1 VAVIESKEAKV
12 PFINVKVMGGVLS
25 QEQRT
30 EIAERMTESFVAV
43 AGEPARPVTWV
54 VVEEVG
60 GGGDWTMGGNV
71 VTTAAVKE
79 LLAGAPA

>member
-1 VAVIESKEAKV
+1 M
-12 PFINVKVMGGVLS
+12 PFINVKVMGNVLS
-25 QEQRT
+25 QDQRT

-43 AGEPARPVTWV
+43 AGEAARPVTWV

-60 GGGDWTMGGNV
+60 GGGDWTMGGKV

>member
-1 VAVIESKEAKV
+1 M
-12 PFINVKVMGGVLS
+12 PFINVKVMGNVLS
-25 QEQRT
+25 QDQRT
-30 EIAERMTESFVAV
+30 DIAERMTEAFVAV

-60 GGGDWTMGGNV
+60 GAGDWTMGGNV
-71 VTTAAVKE
+71 VTTEAVKE

>member
-1 VAVIESKEAKV
+1 M

-54 VVEEVG
+54 VIEEVG
-60 GGGDWTMGGNV
+60 GGGDWTMGGNA
-71 VTTAAVKE
+71 VTTEAVNE
-79 LLAGAPA
+79 LLTGTPA